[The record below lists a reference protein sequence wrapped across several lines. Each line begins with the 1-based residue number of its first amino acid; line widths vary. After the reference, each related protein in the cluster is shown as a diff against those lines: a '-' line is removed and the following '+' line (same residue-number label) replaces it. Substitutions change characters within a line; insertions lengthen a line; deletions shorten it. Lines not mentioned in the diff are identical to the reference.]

1 MQLKKLKD
9 IIKSI
14 GTPNKDDTL
23 LGVFNGKTA
32 QKSIEDILKVS
43 DYTALQN
50 LPRTLCSG
58 TLELTA
64 TADGGYEAIAE
75 TSITYNG
82 VEKFKLDKGNL
93 LFLKGTVNEEHK
105 EDKTVNIQTGDGCY
119 CIDNISEKVDRP
131 WTYYFGITSVDAD
144 NLVDNLREEIR
155 DTYQA
160 KIKCGNGVD
169 IVGRNHILSLQNGS
183 TVLKKAD
190 MSTAI
195 TASGRYDIAESGDML
210 IGFPGITD
218 FTPFTLKV
226 NKGDI
231 IKFLFDT
238 DKNVTDV
245 LYIGDISQN
254 YDELTINNAAQKGY
268 FKNSF
273 FDITAFELSVHT
285 DGNCYQQ
292 TKISEF
298 SNDNCISFGHNLYD
312 LTLQNLNIPRG
323 RHRLLASTTK
333 KDENKNPI
341 YEFVSMD
348 NGLMLVS
355 SDMDGH
361 YPSSKLTIVPAQL
374 NMSESNIT
382 YEHEGTN
389 DETLKAFAEN
399 VYLYIDDL
407 WAKVEALEKAVTA
420 KQTNEQNE
428 VTE

>member
-1 MQLKKLKD
+1 
-9 IIKSI
+9 
-14 GTPNKDDTL
+14 
-23 LGVFNGKTA
+23 
-32 QKSIEDILKVS
+32 
-43 DYTALQN
+43 
-50 LPRTLCSG
+50 
-58 TLELTA
+58 
-64 TADGGYEAIAE
+64 
-75 TSITYNG
+75 
-82 VEKFKLDKGNL
+82 
-93 LFLKGTVNEEHK
+93 
-105 EDKTVNIQTGDGCY
+105 
-119 CIDNISEKVDRP
+119 
-131 WTYYFGITSVDAD
+131 
-144 NLVDNLREEIR
+144 
-155 DTYQA
+155 
-160 KIKCGNGVD
+160 
-169 IVGRNHILSLQNGS
+169 
-183 TVLKKAD
+183 

-407 WAKVEALEKAVTA
+407 WAKVEALEKAVAA